1 MEGWNWEYIHIWRI
15 CGRLKGNK
23 GGVLDVTA
31 TEVDKCRPAGFQP
44 VLSFL
49 EQVCVHAGGH
59 NGRVMKGLFQL
70 CIYELLTCHLIY
82 VRGRIKFIWSIQS
95 NQFTVFRLNRQHY
108 NMNTN
113 DTICKYKLTCQ
124 EQYHQTGKMGHGV
137 GSSYRHTDMFA
148 LHYAKWLSICLD
160 YYSCALISLCSWK
173 AFGCKVVWWCRMV
186 LLGWLQMD
194 QNYWEYLMEDIS
206 FQCPTFYSP
215 FPH

>member
-70 CIYELLTCHLIY
+70 CIYELLTCHLIC
-82 VRGRIKFIWSIQS
+82 VWESNLFDLS
-95 NQFTVFRLNRQHY
+95 NQINLLCSVWTNNITIWTQMIQYV
-108 NMNTN
+108 NTN
-113 DTICKYKLTCQ
+113 KRARNNITKLEGGTWCWLIIQTHRYVCIALCKMIIHMPRLLF
-124 EQYHQTGKMGHGV
+124 M
-137 GSSYRHTDMFA
+137 
-148 LHYAKWLSICLD
+148 CLD
-160 YYSCALISLCSWK
+160 IFMLMESI
-173 AFGCKVVWWCRMV
+173 
-186 LLGWLQMD
+186 WLQSS
-194 QNYWEYLMEDIS
+194 LMV
-206 FQCPTFYSP
+206 
-215 FPH
+215 

>member
-1 MEGWNWEYIHIWRI
+1 
-15 CGRLKGNK
+15 
-23 GGVLDVTA
+23 
-31 TEVDKCRPAGFQP
+31 
-44 VLSFL
+44 
-49 EQVCVHAGGH
+49 
-59 NGRVMKGLFQL
+59 
-70 CIYELLTCHLIY
+70 
-82 VRGRIKFIWSIQS
+82 
-95 NQFTVFRLNRQHY
+95 
-108 NMNTN
+108 MNTN
-113 DTICKYKLTCQ
+113 DTICKYKQTCK

-206 FQCPTFYSP
+206 FHCPTFYSP
-215 FPH
+215 FPHYSSLVVSASYLFFGFASFLSHSTKISKSLILYVWRQIYTMWTPHGQICWQSHEIRMFDKESKKVKVVDGGFLTWVPLFC